1 MLIPKLRGMTEAPVR
16 IVGIVDTLSPEGSA
30 TALFDD
36 ILVRSYVPDKF
47 KAEFKRFVKMPAALS
62 GMIELG
68 GDLGQ
73 HLSSAARQVFGM
85 MLDTELETRG
95 AGASGVMAGALV
107 DMTVQ
112 QRYVATLKVFTSV
125 EDLKAIASRM
135 LQMPVEELTDE
146 DYLSTATELANLLT
160 GRLKASFEERGVAM
174 DVTLP
179 RLETTLTTWLE
190 PRIEERGVAE
200 HVYLTS
206 AKAVMSLALE
216 VRDAA
221 GPGLADAA

>member
-1 MLIPKLRGMTEAPVR
+1 
-16 IVGIVDTLSPEGSA
+16 
-30 TALFDD
+30 
-36 ILVRSYVPDKF
+36 
-47 KAEFKRFVKMPAALS
+47 
-62 GMIELG
+62 
-68 GDLGQ
+68 
-73 HLSSAARQVFGM
+73 M
-85 MLDTELETRG
+85 MLDTELESRT
-95 AGASGVMAGALV
+95 SGSSGEMAGALV

-112 QRYVATLKVFTSV
+112 QRYVVTMKVFTSV
-125 EDLKAIASRM
+125 DDLKAVASRM

-174 DVTLP
+174 DCSLP

-206 AKAVMSLALE
+206 AKATMSLALE

-221 GPGLADAA
+221 NAGLAEVA